1 MKYVSGV
8 FCLAALSQSA
18 YAMSVNSLAFVTVPA
33 LDDVG
38 LIALAAVV
46 GLAGAVAVR
55 RKKKK

>member
-1 MKYVSGV
+1 MKYVLGV
-8 FCLAALSQSA
+8 FSLAALSQA
-18 YAMSVNSLAFVTVPA
+18 AHAMQVNSLAFVTVPA